1 MFWSNFRI
9 TLYSSA
15 TGCEKGGAGPTC
27 SSEARVS
34 FADRVVEGAFRRNR
48 RSPFFPL
55 KYLKE
60 KKMPLVVQKFGGS
73 SVATLDRI
81 RKAAARIIDSKKE
94 DAHLVVVVSAMGD
107 TTDELLSLA
116 SRANPD
122 PPKREVDLLLSTG
135 EIVSCALLSMSLNS
149 LGAEAVAFTGLQG
162 GIITDD
168 VHTKARIQKIEAER
182 ILEEI
187 HKDRIVVVAGFQGV
201 TQKNIITTL
210 GRGGSDLTAVALAA
224 ALKADVCEIYTDVEG
239 VYTADPRIV
248 PEARKLKRIFYDEL
262 LEMASSGARVMHL
275 RAVEVA
281 KNYGVRLHIRSS
293 FNEKEGTIVE

>member
-1 MFWSNFRI
+1 
-9 TLYSSA
+9 LL
-15 TGCEKGGAGPTC
+15 E
-27 SSEARVS
+27 
-34 FADRVVEGAFRRNR
+34 

-81 RKAAARIIDSKKE
+81 RKAATRIIDSKKE
-94 DAHLVVVVSAMGD
+94 DTHLVVVVSAMGD

-162 GIITDD
+162 GIITDN

-201 TQKNIITTL
+201 TRKNIITTL

-248 PEARKLKRIFYDEL
+248 PEARKLKRISYDEL
-262 LEMASSGARVMHL
+262 LEIASSGARVMHL
-275 RAVEVA
+275 RAIEVA